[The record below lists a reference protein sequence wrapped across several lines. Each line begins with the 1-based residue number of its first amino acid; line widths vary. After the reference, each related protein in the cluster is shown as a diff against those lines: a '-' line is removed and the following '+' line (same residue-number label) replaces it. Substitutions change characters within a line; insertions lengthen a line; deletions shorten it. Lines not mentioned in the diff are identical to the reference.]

1 MDIYEEYKDSGIDW
15 VGKVPASWKRS
26 RIKFLLSH
34 SSAGVWGEDEKGNK
48 DDIVCFRAADFD
60 YSHGCLKLDN
70 NTVRNI
76 QPKQLEGRVL
86 HKRDLLIEKSGGG
99 DATPVGRI
107 VRFNYDGIAT
117 CSNFMHFISVNKNND
132 DNYLFYYFYAMYANN
147 VNVLY
152 FNQTTG
158 IQNLKVSEYLGQI
171 IFIPSLKEQSS
182 ISSYLDKKCSE
193 IDNVISAQQKRIALL
208 QELKQSVITHAVTKG
223 LDPNVEMKDSGVEW
237 IGTVPSHW
245 QLIKIKNL
253 KSKEPNAFVDG
264 PFGSNL
270 KSQHF
275 IDNGDVYVIESGMIT
290 TGTFVYRDFKTI
302 SKEHFKT
309 IQRSECREGDI
320 IIAKIGMNFGMA
332 GELPKLDKHS
342 VVSGNSLKLTLD
354 RNKMRNLLF
363 VYLLSVAKK
372 NGGYVGLVQE
382 TAQPALSLGGLNG
395 FALPVAP
402 MAEQLDIEKY
412 LIKRCT
418 TIDSS
423 ISKAQHQVELL
434 QEYKQSLITEV
445 VTGKRKVS

>member
-1 MDIYEEYKDSGIDW
+1 MDIYENYKDSGIDW

-60 YSHGCLKLDN
+60 YPHGCLKLDN

-76 QPKQLEGRVL
+76 LSKQLEGRVL

-147 VNVLY
+147 VNILY

-158 IQNLKVSEYLGQI
+158 IQNLKVNEYLGQI

-237 IGTVPSHW
+237 IGKVPSNW
-245 QLIKIKNL
+245 EVAPIKRYSNIHTGNTPSTKEERYYDSEDINWFTPGDFYKDSL
-253 KSKEPNAFVDG
+253 NESSKKISEISKKENACRIFPAKSVYMIGIGGTIGKIAICEEEASANQQINIIVPNANTDYKYLAYCMRCQKTEIILSANVVTLPIINQDKTGYLFM
-264 PFGSNL
+264 PHPKMCEQ
-270 KSQHF
+270 KS
-275 IDNGDVYVIESGMIT
+275 
-290 TGTFVYRDFKTI
+290 
-302 SKEHFKT
+302 
-309 IQRSECREGDI
+309 
-320 IIAKIGMNFGMA
+320 IADY
-332 GELPKLDKHS
+332 LDKKCIS
-342 VVSGNSLKLTLD
+342 
-354 RNKMRNLLF
+354 
-363 VYLLSVAKK
+363 
-372 NGGYVGLVQE
+372 
-382 TAQPALSLGGLNG
+382 
-395 FALPVAP
+395 
-402 MAEQLDIEKY
+402 
-412 LIKRCT
+412 
-418 TIDSS
+418 IDAA